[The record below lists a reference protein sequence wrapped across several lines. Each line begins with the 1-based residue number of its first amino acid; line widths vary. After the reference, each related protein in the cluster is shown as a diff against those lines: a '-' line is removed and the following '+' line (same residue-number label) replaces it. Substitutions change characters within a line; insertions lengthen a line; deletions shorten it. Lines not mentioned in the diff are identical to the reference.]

1 MSENPPPYKNATV
14 SDSQSSV
21 DDDDRELIDLG
32 YVPSFKREF
41 TNLATVRTPSRRVEK
56 YSDAPHR

>member
-41 TNLATVRTPSRRVEK
+41 TNLATVRTSTTRREV
-56 YSDAPHR
+56 P